1 MYSDKAKQVYLVTNR
16 SASRVCY
23 AVPELGVKLRD
34 FQPGETKKISRE
46 ELEGLM
52 YVAGGPAL
60 LRNYLQVQNE
70 QVRQDLVGHTEPEYN
85 MSVAQV
91 KELITNPNNYD
102 EWLDALDFAPEGVI
116 DLIKSL
122 SVSIPLTDTRKMES
136 FKKKTGVDL
145 ARMIQANIESQEEDA
160 AVAEAVPQRRVQ
172 KEASAPEAPARR
184 TTGSKYKVVS
194 KQPVE

>member
-1 MYSDKAKQVYLVTNR
+1 MYSDNAKQVYLVTNR

-23 AVPELGVKLRD
+23 AVPELGIKLRD
-34 FQPGETKKISRE
+34 FQPGETKKIARE

-52 YVAGGPAL
+52 YVPGGPAL
-60 LRNYLQVQNE
+60 LKNYLQVQNE
-70 QVRQDLVGHTEPEYN
+70 HVRKDLVGHTEPEYD
-85 MSVAQV
+85 MSVEQV
-91 KELITNPNNYD
+91 RELITNPNNYD

-160 AVAEAVPQRRVQ
+160 AAAQSVPQRRVQ
-172 KEASAPEAPARR
+172 KAASASDAPARR